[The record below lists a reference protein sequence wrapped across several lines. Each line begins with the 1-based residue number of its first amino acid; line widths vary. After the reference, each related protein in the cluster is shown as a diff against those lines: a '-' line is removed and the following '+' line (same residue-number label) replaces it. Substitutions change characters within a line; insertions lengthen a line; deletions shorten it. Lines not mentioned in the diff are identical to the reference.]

1 VCGARIRWG
10 GSMGSRPNGCSCA
23 SWTLHSDPSNN
34 CTSVQ
39 FAPCSDARFWFV
51 PWCVCLGTGARPDNS
66 PKTLITQFLQ
76 YKPSRH
82 TTPCSASHACCW
94 PRPWRR
100 AGPRPSSSPRSRA
113 RPWSRS
119 VSQHLYRLGGDG
131 DVIGFQGSFRW
142 LMASPSHPIRLRL
155 LWLCGER

>member
-1 VCGARIRWG
+1 MCGARIRWG

-82 TTPCSASHACCW
+82 TDTMQRLSRVLLAAALAAGGASAFLLPSVSRTTVVQVSQSASIQVGGGWGCDW
-94 PRPWRR
+94 
-100 AGPRPSSSPRSRA
+100 
-113 RPWSRS
+113 
-119 VSQHLYRLGGDG
+119 VS
-131 DVIGFQGSFRW
+131 
-142 LMASPSHPIRLRL
+142 RL
-155 LWLCGER
+155 LSMAYGESIPSDPAPAALVVW